1 MEGWQK
7 WASRVERAPVT
18 RSQVHENGCDWHMG
32 QFEVWDAWAGPACR
46 VARANARLQRQ
57 VKTRFGTRRGPGESM
72 RRWSTVAICITFSV
86 FLAGCPKGNQDFK
99 SGVHAEDLKD
109 YDAAVEYYLKAAKVD
124 PHNANFQIKLNQAR
138 FEAGQLHLHQGLKLR
153 EKGDLQGALAEFQR
167 AQIMDPSS
175 SVADQEA
182 KKTMDMIAE
191 RMAANQAQ
199 AEEPL
204 AENGEPVMA
213 TAPPEVKPLSRAP
226 INLKMSND
234 ARVVFDTIGKLAGLT
249 VIYDPDLQQKKIST
263 ELNNVTLEQA
273 LDIVC
278 LESKTFW
285 KPVTENIIIVVPDQ
299 AQKRRDYEEQVV
311 RTFYLSNV
319 ALAQDLTEIATGL
332 RQLLELK
339 RAQQVNSQNA
349 IIIRDTPDKLM
360 LAEKIIRDIDKAK
373 PEVIVQIMIL
383 EARTDNLR
391 NLGILPVQSVTAAIN
406 PSYTSS
412 STSSSTTTS
421 TTSSSSNTATL
432 NQLRH
437 LNQSD
442 LVFTLPSATAN
453 FLLTDSS
460 TKILQNPEL
469 RGVDGQS
476 AKLKIGDR
484 VPVATGS
491 FQAGVGV
498 GATSGAGFVNPLVNT
513 QFQYID
519 VGVNVDVTPHV
530 HPNRDISMK
539 VSIEVSSV
547 TGTSTIGG
555 ISQPIISQR
564 KVEHEIRLKE
574 GEVSILGGLI
584 QRTDT
589 NTLNGWPGLAKVP
602 VMHYLFSGTNTEI
615 QEDEVLIVLTPHIVR
630 MPDWNKSNLR
640 AMLSGTDTF
649 VGAKRE
655 LEVKAPTANPNPQ
668 MTPPTAPAQTPA
680 GPLVPAGAPAPAGQ
694 PTAPGAVP
702 QAQGASGPQIR
713 FEPAALNLTAGQ
725 TATIGVVV
733 ENVTDLYSV
742 PMLLQYNPA
751 IISVEEVR
759 HGGFLSGGTQEI
771 AIVQRVD
778 KEHGQAII
786 SATRQPNTPGVNGS
800 GTLLGVVVKALAP
813 GTTNLSIVQV
823 NAKDSQQKPIPLVT
837 SEATLRVQ

>member
-1 MEGWQK
+1 
-7 WASRVERAPVT
+7 
-18 RSQVHENGCDWHMG
+18 
-32 QFEVWDAWAGPACR
+32 
-46 VARANARLQRQ
+46 
-57 VKTRFGTRRGPGESM
+57 M
-72 RRWSTVAICITFSV
+72 RRWSAVAICMSFSV
-86 FLAGCPKGNQDFK
+86 FLAGCPKGNPDYK
-99 SGVHAEDLKD
+99 SGMHAEDLQD
-109 YDAAVEYYLKAAKVD
+109 YDAAVQYYLKAVKVD
-124 PHNANFQIKLNQAR
+124 PHNANYQIKLNQAR
-138 FEAGQLHLHQGLKLR
+138 FEAGQLHVHQGLKLR
-153 EKGDLQGALAEFQR
+153 EKGDLQGALAQFQR
-167 AQIMDPSS
+167 AQILDPSS
-175 SVADQEA
+175 SVADQEV
-182 KKTMDMIAE
+182 KKTMDTMAE
-191 RMAANQAQ
+191 QMTANQAQ
-199 AEEPL
+199 TEEPL
-204 AENGEPVMA
+204 VEKGQPVMA
-213 TAPPEVKPLSRAP
+213 TAPPEIKPLSRAP

-234 ARVVFDTIGKLAGLT
+234 AKVVFDTIGKLAGLT
-249 VIYDPDLQQKKIST
+249 IIYDPDLQQKKIST

-285 KPVTENIIIVVPDQ
+285 KPITENIIIVVPDQ

-311 RTFYLSNV
+311 RTFYLSNI
-319 ALAQDLTEIATGL
+319 AIAQDLTEITTGL
-332 RQLLELK
+332 RQLLSLK
-339 RAQQVNSQNA
+339 NIQQVNSQNA
-349 IIIRDTPDKLM
+349 IIIRATPDVLT
-360 LAEKIIRDIDKAK
+360 LAEKIIRDIDRAK
-373 PEVIVQIMIL
+373 PEVIVQVMIL
-383 EARTDNLR
+383 EARTDNLK
-391 NLGILPVQSVTAAIN
+391 NLGIQQVQSISAAVN
-406 PSYTSS
+406 PSYSTS
-412 STSSSTTTS
+412 STSSSTTTN
-421 TTSSSSNTATL
+421 TSSTSSGTTATL
-432 NQLRH
+432 QQLRH
-437 LNQSD
+437 LNQTD
-442 LVFTLPSATAN
+442 LVLTLPSATAN

-498 GATSGAGFVNPLVNT
+498 GSTSGAGFVNPLVNT

-574 GEVSILGGLI
+574 GEVSILAGLI

-589 NTLNGWPGLAKVP
+589 KTLNGWPGLANVP
-602 VMHYLFSGTNTEI
+602 VMRYLFSADNTEI
-615 QEDEVLIVLTPHIVR
+615 QEDEVLMVLTPRIVR
-630 MPDWNKSNLR
+630 MPDWNKSNLQ
-640 AMLSGTDTF
+640 AMFAGTDTY

-655 LEVKAPTANPNPQ
+655 LDVKAPTANPNAQ
-668 MTPPTAPAQTPA
+668 MTPPGAPTQAPA
-680 GPLVPAGAPAPAGQ
+680 GPLVPAGAPAPAPTPLPAAQ
-694 PTAPGAVP
+694 PATTPAVVP
-702 QAQGASGPQIR
+702 QAQGAAGPRIR

-813 GTTNLSIVQV
+813 GTTNISIVQV

-837 SEATLRVQ
+837 SEATLKVQ